1 MKRPMD
7 DLLGDVRFA
16 ARLLVKERAFTIVVI
31 LTLAIS
37 IGGANT
43 VFTVV
48 NGMTLRG
55 LPVPNPHRVVS
66 VGSIDAAGREL
77 GASFLDFEDWRV
89 AKTVALAAYSG
100 SAMNVTETGKAPDR

>member
-31 LTLAIS
+31 LTLAMS

-43 VFTVV
+43 VFTIV
-48 NGMTLRG
+48 N
-55 LPVPNPHRVVS
+55 VN
-66 VGSIDAAGREL
+66 DAARPAGAQSTSSGVGR
-77 GASFLDFEDWRV
+77 LDRCRR
-89 AKTVALAAYSG
+89 S
-100 SAMNVTETGKAPDR
+100 

>member
-7 DLLGDVRFA
+7 DLLGDVQFA
-16 ARLLVKERAFTIVVI
+16 ARLIVKERAFTIVVI
-31 LTLAIS
+31 LTLAMS

-55 LPVPNPHRVVS
+55 LPVLNPHRVVS
-66 VGSIDAAGREL
+66 VSIDAAGHEL
-77 GASFLDFEDWRV
+77 GASFLDFEEWRV